1 MEKIK
6 LIISE
11 FIELTP
17 EAVQL
22 IFFFVSANLHSTLS
36 RVLYVSHQV
45 YTNISKSFVML
56 VSNKTFTLKYVF
68 LTLQYSDFI
77 MLIINAA
84 QGDSS

>member
-1 MEKIK
+1 
-6 LIISE
+6 
-11 FIELTP
+11 
-17 EAVQL
+17 
-22 IFFFVSANLHSTLS
+22 
-36 RVLYVSHQV
+36 
-45 YTNISKSFVML
+45 ML

>member
-22 IFFFVSANLHSTLS
+22 IEIVEGAYNVFFCV
-36 RVLYVSHQV
+36 
-45 YTNISKSFVML
+45 SKSPF
-56 VSNKTFTLKYVF
+56 
-68 LTLQYSDFI
+68 YSFACFI
-77 MLIINAA
+77 CKP
-84 QGDSS
+84 SSLH